1 MEQTK
6 GEVQIQKAGG
16 SRIKKGGSMPWIVLG
31 VAAAVLVGV
40 YGGLC
45 AVATYGGSLWR
56 GTQILGQDVGGMT
69 PEEAVAAVEASL
81 EGREIGLYLYD
92 STLAAPPERSETPD
106 ASISLEDL
114 GAEIDVPGLVELA
127 EQQNQNGSI
136 LTSGWVLSPHFD
148 CSASFRTA
156 ACSPTLSPSSSSPFS
171 RQKYCTTALS
181 ISSPPR

>member
-6 GEVQIQKAGG
+6 GEVKIQKAGG

-81 EGREIGLYLYD
+81 EGREIGLYL
-92 STLAAPPERSETPD
+92 
-106 ASISLEDL
+106 
-114 GAEIDVPGLVELA
+114 
-127 EQQNQNGSI
+127 
-136 LTSGWVLSPHFD
+136 
-148 CSASFRTA
+148 
-156 ACSPTLSPSSSSPFS
+156 
-171 RQKYCTTALS
+171 
-181 ISSPPR
+181 